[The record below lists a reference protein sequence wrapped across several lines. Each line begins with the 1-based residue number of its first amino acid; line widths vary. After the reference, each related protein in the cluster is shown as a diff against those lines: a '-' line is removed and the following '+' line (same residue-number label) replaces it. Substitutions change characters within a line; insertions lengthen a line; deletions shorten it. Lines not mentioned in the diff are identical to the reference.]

1 MRDDIYNEGF
11 YAAGRAGG
19 GRFATGRSAWTA
31 AGSDRVAPCEAQVGV
46 ARLQLAEFERSLR
59 LHAGRLDDL
68 HDLLEATRVLGEQL
82 DRDQPSEVVV
92 QGVLDR
98 IASRT
103 APVTALVKATAALT
117 RSLRPLFS

>member
-11 YAAGRAGG
+11 YAAGRVGG
-19 GRFATGRSAWTA
+19 GRFGTGRGAWTA

-59 LHAGRLDDL
+59 LHAGLDDL
-68 HDLLEATRVLGEQL
+68 DDLLEATRVLGEQL